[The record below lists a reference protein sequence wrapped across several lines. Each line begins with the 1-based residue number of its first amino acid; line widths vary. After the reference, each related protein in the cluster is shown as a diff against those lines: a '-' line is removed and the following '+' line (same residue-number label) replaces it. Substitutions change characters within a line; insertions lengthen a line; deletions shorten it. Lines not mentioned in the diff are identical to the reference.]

1 MHWIP
6 EADQLQLKRVSSL
19 FEHNVRLFWL
29 QKHAFSCQAGS
40 SRHRHQ
46 LEKSFGDDNLI
57 HLLKNQYLKNVRLVN
72 LSDCFNLTARSLSQ
86 IGMHSLR
93 IQHLNI
99 SRTGVDNQSLVE
111 IVSELKELE
120 VLILDDCKGVNGTG
134 LLTALVKCKELR
146 QLSMAGLNLRD
157 CPNWLESLPETI
169 KKLDLR
175 RCKLIVS
182 VTSKLANVKE
192 LNAQYSELSDDDINA
207 ICRSCTNLEVFTM
220 PYLSWLS
227 DESVVF

>member
-1 MHWIP
+1 
-6 EADQLQLKRVSSL
+6 
-19 FEHNVRLFWL
+19 
-29 QKHAFSCQAGS
+29 
-40 SRHRHQ
+40 
-46 LEKSFGDDNLI
+46 
-57 HLLKNQYLKNVRLVN
+57 
-72 LSDCFNLTARSLSQ
+72 
-86 IGMHSLR
+86 MHSLR